1 MFCRYSQVCI
11 TSQAS
16 PEVGPKKTTRFRFE
30 PLSWSVGHD
39 PHELHERLAPD
50 SEGAMRKARF
60 TKEQMVAMIREAD
73 RELVSAVAK
82 RHAQRGRK
90 RLRL

>member
-1 MFCRYSQVCI
+1 
-11 TSQAS
+11 
-16 PEVGPKKTTRFRFE
+16 
-30 PLSWSVGHD
+30 
-39 PHELHERLAPD
+39 
-50 SEGAMRKARF
+50 
-60 TKEQMVAMIREAD
+60 MVAMIREAD